1 MGKDNEH
8 ALSNKIWI
16 NGGVKVNI
24 VCYSVLTAFIVFAIT
39 FFVLSLILYNAV
51 FGAFAAVS
59 CMVAI
64 GVFIII
70 MLDSSYAIVTEQD
83 ITVKSR
89 FGLTMKKCRRYNL
102 TGVVCQVL
110 RGNGPYIKHICL
122 YFNGEPISNPVYVFA
137 LQWNKNIVMVQPTEE
152 NMRQL
157 KYFAQDTQVAN
168 NKIWDNWKDI
178 VGKH

>member
-8 ALSNKIWI
+8 ASSNKVWI
-16 NGGVKVNI
+16 NGGVKANI
-24 VCYSVLTAFIVFAIT
+24 ACYSVLAAFIALAIT
-39 FFVLSLILYNAV
+39 FFVLSLILYNAI
-51 FGAFAAVS
+51 FGAVAAVS

-70 MLDSSYAIVTEQD
+70 MLDSSYAIVTDED

-89 FGLTMKKCRRYNL
+89 FGLTMKKCRRYDL
-102 TGVVCQVL
+102 TRVVCQVL

-122 YFNGEPISNPVYVFA
+122 YFNGESISNPMYFFA
-137 LQWNKNIVMVQPTEE
+137 LQWNKNIVMVYPTEE

-157 KYFAQDTQVAN
+157 KYFAQNTPAAN
-168 NKIWDNWKDI
+168 SEIWDNWKDI
-178 VGKH
+178 VEKH